1 MAAAHRGYRVAMS
14 DHSKVDVTARGIGGI
29 VRVTIVALIIAAV
42 ILIAADNRDD
52 VRIGYVTGSAD
63 APLWLVLVI
72 AGVAGVI
79 VGWLLRHRPR
89 HR

>member
-1 MAAAHRGYRVAMS
+1 MTAPRRGYRGGMS
-14 DHSKVDVTARGIGGI
+14 DHSNVDVTARGIGGI

-42 ILIAADNRDD
+42 VLIAVDNRED

-63 APLWLVLVI
+63 APMWLVLVI